1 MSAWTLFIYI
11 ILKGGSKMTEDRKIL
26 TLWIVIATLLLGST
40 ISCCS
45 QRSQTIQK
53 SEGELNAKVK
63 WNGQSFSVTNKG
75 TFDWQYV
82 MLQVNDGG
90 NAYLYLTHDV
100 KKGRTIKVQPRKLFH
115 GTERRKIDVNEFVLL
130 TFTICEGD
138 PYRSDYRLW
147 RGVIYN
153 LR

>member
-1 MSAWTLFIYI
+1 MVEVQKRIPKLCI
-11 ILKGGSKMTEDRKIL
+11 G
-26 TLWIVIATLLLGST
+26 VLLLCSLF
-40 ISCCS
+40 SCS
-45 QRSQTIQK
+45 PRRSQTIPK

-63 WNGQSFSVTNKG
+63 WNGQSFYVTNKG

-100 KKGRTIKVQPRKLFH
+100 KKGRTIKVLARNFFH
-115 GTERRKIDVNEFVLL
+115 GTDRRKLDVNEFVLL

-138 PYRSDYRLW
+138 PYRSNYRLW